1 MAILR
6 TLLIVALIL
15 ATTTRVHAAPAKG
28 SLAVSAYVTGTGIC
42 FLNTTQTIAF
52 GALNPI
58 NPVNVKATGSLSVTC
73 LNLGAGFT
81 VGVTQVTPSPLT
93 LKSGTNT
100 IPYYLEVPT
109 SATSATGGLI
119 VNLTIPIT
127 ADIQGVNYQYAPA
140 GSYTDTVTLL
150 ITP

>member
-6 TLLIVALIL
+6 TFLIVALML
-15 ATTTRVHAAPAKG
+15 ATTAPGHAASKAN
-28 SLAVSAYVTGTGIC
+28 LAVSAYVTGTGVC
-42 FLNTTQTIAF
+42 FLNTTQNISF
-52 GALNPI
+52 GTLNPL
-58 NPVNVKATGSLSVTC
+58 NPVNVKATGSVSVTC

-93 LKSGTNT
+93 LKSGSNT
-100 IPYYLEVPT
+100 IPYYLETPT
-109 SATSATGGLI
+109 SASSPTGGLI

-127 ADIQGVNYQYAPA
+127 ADIQGVNYQLAPA
-140 GSYTDTVTLL
+140 GTYTDTVTLQ